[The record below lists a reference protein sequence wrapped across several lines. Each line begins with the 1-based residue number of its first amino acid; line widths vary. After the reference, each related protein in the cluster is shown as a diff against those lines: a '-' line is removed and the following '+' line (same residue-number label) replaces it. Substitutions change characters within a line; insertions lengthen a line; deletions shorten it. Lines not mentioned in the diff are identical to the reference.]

1 MKVTTKGDIYM
12 LYTVTTTLPISHG
25 GRTQALLRRIKLIDE
40 EFNLPTKILT
50 TNYYGNY
57 PSAVS
62 YTHLTLPT
70 ICSV

>member
-50 TNYYGNY
+50 TTYYGDY
-57 PSAVS
+57 PSVS
-62 YTHLTLPT
+62 KRFL
-70 ICSV
+70 

>member
-50 TNYYGNY
+50 KTIMATTQVSTN
-57 PSAVS
+57 VFKKKIK
-62 YTHLTLPT
+62 LLK
-70 ICSV
+70 I